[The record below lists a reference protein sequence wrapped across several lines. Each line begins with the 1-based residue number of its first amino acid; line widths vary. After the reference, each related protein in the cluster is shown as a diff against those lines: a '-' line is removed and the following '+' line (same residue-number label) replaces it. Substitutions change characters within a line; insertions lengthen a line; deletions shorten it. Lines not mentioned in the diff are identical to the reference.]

1 MNKIKLLASTV
12 TIILLTNILLN
23 TNKATTTENTIQLT
37 NSSISTIDK
46 ETLNRTNETIVTSS
60 RTNQIKDELPSRPL
74 LFNESFEDGVN
85 AFNNS
90 PKQYHSS
97 LKDIEGIEPH
107 TKKLLQDNEYATVI
121 TMAISDLTVPQAHL
135 HIEFIQLVCNKA
147 RQEQTFNQTPHL
159 AQANKSPSFITEK
172 DRNFHRGVEEGK
184 RQYEEKFNYQCQIA
198 SDLLFGLEDVIKSHY
213 EQAYQASSFGE
224 YWSQFANE
232 KEAYEN
238 FSKLTG
244 IKKSRTILMQEAHR
258 KSLSSQNPQEITAS
272 FIQVLDAVKHEPSL
286 YINAN
291 VCANENRC
299 IEHVGKKNYEN
310 YITNGAFLGGSGT
323 FYSHMENLTKKKQT
337 IGKLAWLK
345 YKKKLNRNGC
355 ESNHIIHQDINL
367 SHSIINIEKSL
378 KPAQVQ
384 AADDKFLELMET
396 HFANAQS
403 ILEC

>member
-1 MNKIKLLASTV
+1 MNKTKLLVSTV
-12 TIILLTNILLN
+12 TIILLANILLN
-23 TNKATTTENTIQLT
+23 TNKATTTEDATQPT
-37 NSSISTIDK
+37 DSPISTTAK
-46 ETLNRTNETIVTSS
+46 ETFLKTNTTILTSS
-60 RTNQIKDELPSRPL
+60 PTSGIKDQLPSKPV
-74 LFNESFEDGVN
+74 LFNESFEDGVR
-85 AFNNS
+85 AFSNS
-90 PKQYHSS
+90 PKRYHSS
-97 LKDIEGIEPH
+97 LKDIEGLDPH
-107 TKKLLQDNEYATVI
+107 TKKLLQDNEYATVT
-121 TMAISDLTVPQAHL
+121 TMAISELSHPQSHL
-135 HIEFIQLVCNKA
+135 HIEFIKLVCNKA
-147 RQEQTFNQTPHL
+147 SQEQSFIQAPHL
-159 AQANKSPSFITEK
+159 AQPNKSPSFITEK
-172 DRNFHRGVEEGK
+172 DRDFHRGVEEGK

-198 SDLLFGLEDVIKSHY
+198 SDLLFGLEQVIDEHY

-224 YWSQFANE
+224 YWSQFSNE

-244 IKKSRTILMQEAHR
+244 IKKSRAILMQEAHR
-258 KSLSSQNPQEITAS
+258 KSLRSKNPQEITAS
-272 FIQVLDAVKHEPSL
+272 FIQVLDAVKQDPSL

-299 IEHVGKKNYEN
+299 IEHVGEKDYES
-310 YITNGAFLGGSGT
+310 YIANGAFLGGSGT
-323 FYSHMENLTKKKQT
+323 FYSHMESLTKKKQT

-355 ESNHIIHQDINL
+355 ESHHIIHQDINL
-367 SHSIINIEKSL
+367 SRSIINIEKSL